1 MVRGLRSQLS
11 PKEESTLRLLA
22 IAGHAQETLRPADL
36 AHLRA
41 VGLVELRDGVWLLT
55 DLGTQRL
62 SAAA

>member
-11 PKEESTLRLLA
+11 PKEEST
-22 IAGHAQETLRPADL
+22 
-36 AHLRA
+36 
-41 VGLVELRDGVWLLT
+41 LVELRDGVWLLT